1 VRSCA
6 RAGHGHEP
14 SRGENEW
21 RVLSG
26 AMGESRVARGYHDKH
41 SSIRVGMDVVTG
53 RLSLCLESAVI
64 FSNTRPGSEWH
75 NALHEHA
82 HETGIRDSDSATTTP
97 SSVATGPSRLTRPPW
112 YNASK
117 QLILACFITKGARKN
132 HAQRSQQARK
142 NVTLANHALH

>member
-14 SRGENEW
+14 SRGESEW
-21 RVLSG
+21 RMLSG

-41 SSIRVGMDVVTG
+41 SSIRVGMDEITG

-64 FSNTRPGSEWH
+64 FSNTRPGSGWH

-82 HETGIRDSDSATTTP
+82 CSRNRDPATTTTTP
-97 SSVATGPSRLTRPPW
+97 SSVTTGPSRLTRPPW

-117 QLILACFITKGARKN
+117 QLILACFITKGAQKN

-142 NVTLANHALH
+142 NVTLANPALH